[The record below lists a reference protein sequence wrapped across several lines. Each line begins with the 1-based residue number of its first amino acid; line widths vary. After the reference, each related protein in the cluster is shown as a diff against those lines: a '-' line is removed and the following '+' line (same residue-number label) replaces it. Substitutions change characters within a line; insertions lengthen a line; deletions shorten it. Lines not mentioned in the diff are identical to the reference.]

1 MFLKFKHAQAVARV
15 PSASSPA
22 HALYAVQPP
31 RNTLVHVLP
40 SPPLPSIHAC
50 RPRVEV
56 HDLTNALKEIL
67 LNVAG
72 LEVREVIA
80 HNLNEE
86 SNANENPSRPH
97 APGEL
102 VPQPMEFLIRAG
114 ENTWSRSARRGKK
127 RKRGGGESSTSKP
140 TMEECSSTP
149 RVRYSPVEI
158 TRESGAPLPPTLP
171 MHEVQRD
178 PPALLCTAR
187 VLSAMSPPSASLPS
201 SIIPPSSSPGQPTL
215 IPVAPRQLA
224 VQFQWSYGRD
234 ADRPLFE
241 SFVSHVWRKVL
252 VRFGNEL

>member
-1 MFLKFKHAQAVARV
+1 M
-15 PSASSPA
+15 
-22 HALYAVQPP
+22 
-31 RNTLVHVLP
+31 
-40 SPPLPSIHAC
+40 
-50 RPRVEV
+50 

-80 HNLNEE
+80 HNLIEE

-102 VPQPMEFLIRAG
+102 VPQPMEFFIRAG
-114 ENTWSRSARRGKK
+114 ENTWSRSARRGKM

-140 TMEECSSTP
+140 TTEECSSIP
-149 RVRYSPVEI
+149 RMRYPPVEI
-158 TRESGAPLPPTLP
+158 TRESGAPLPPALP

-187 VLSAMSPPSASLPS
+187 VLSVMSPSASL
-201 SIIPPSSSPGQPTL
+201 SSSTIPSFSSPRQPTL

-224 VQFQWSYGRD
+224 VQFQWSYGCD
-234 ADRPLFE
+234 ADRALFE

-252 VRFGNEL
+252 VRFGDEL